1 MRLAV
6 IVLLILVLPSP
17 SEASTSCMTK
27 TEARQHFG
35 SVHIYWHGADH
46 CWDATATRHRQI
58 QNIQRTDDQTKW
70 HNSLSE
76 MVPDDEP
83 VQMLGARTSW
93 DAQQQND
100 NPDAGGLWIDR
111 WVESEPSHLPLVAR
125 WLDIIQ
131 VAPPPIIE
139 RIPEPM
145 VTPRGAVMVIITIA
159 LTLRLSFLF
168 GGLIYEGL
176 TRERRAVLG

>member
-1 MRLAV
+1 MRVAV
-6 IVLLILVLPSP
+6 FVVFASVLTTPL
-17 SEASTSCMTK
+17 EASQSCMTK
-27 TEARQHFG
+27 SEARQHFG

-58 QNIQRTDDQTKW
+58 QNIQRTEW

-76 MVPDDEP
+76 IVPDDEP